1 MNKSINSSQ
10 GLNSIMSVL
19 AKEDKLNSY
28 LVAALKASATLT
40 SNNAAAATVGSVVA
54 AIPAMNLKL

>member
-1 MNKSINSSQ
+1 
-10 GLNSIMSVL
+10 MSVL